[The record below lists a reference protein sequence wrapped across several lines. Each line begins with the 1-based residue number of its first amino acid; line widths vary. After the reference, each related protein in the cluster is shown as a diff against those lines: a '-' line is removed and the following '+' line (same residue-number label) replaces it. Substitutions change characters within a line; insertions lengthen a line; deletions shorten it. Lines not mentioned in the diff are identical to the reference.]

1 MSKNILVV
9 GEYGKIFLDPLS
21 AVLGNQWAIQHWTI
35 EQSKA
40 ELFDLVSK
48 ASILVVT
55 AELTYSKDKQL
66 IEDLIRAGKQLQLI
80 QVPQLP
86 IFNF

>member
-1 MSKNILVV
+1 MNKNILIV

-21 AVLGNQWAIQHWTI
+21 AVLGDQWAIQHWTI
-35 EQSKA
+35 EQPKA
-40 ELFDLVSK
+40 ELYDLASQ

-66 IEDLIRAGKQLQLI
+66 IQQRKRSNYRIKLARLVI
-80 QVPQLP
+80 
-86 IFNF
+86 